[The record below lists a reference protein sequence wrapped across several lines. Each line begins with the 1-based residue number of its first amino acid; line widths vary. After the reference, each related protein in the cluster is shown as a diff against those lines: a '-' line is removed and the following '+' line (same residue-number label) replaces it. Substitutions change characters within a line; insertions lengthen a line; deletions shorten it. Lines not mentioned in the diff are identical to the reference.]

1 MPPLGQFTTKAK
13 EVIKK
18 AHELAIERG
27 QNNVNPLHLLT
38 ALLVQEDS
46 LVLSVLDKLEVDTIL
61 LTDTVLEAIETGE
74 GGQTLS
80 PSYQLYLTPEL
91 AQIIETSARVAATLK
106 DDFVSVEHMFLSFF
120 DVASSVRDVLVQK
133 FKLER
138 GAIAETVYELKT
150 AKPTS
155 ENTGGKKMK
164 AIAKYT
170 RNLTALARENKL
182 DPVIGRD
189 MEINRV
195 IQILSRR
202 TKNNPILIGEAGVGK
217 TALAEGLANRIAMS
231 DVPESLKE
239 KELVSLDLGILIA
252 GTKYRGEFE
261 ERLKNILKEI
271 ERSDG
276 KIILFIDEI
285 HTIVGAG
292 AAEGSLD
299 ASNMLK
305 PALARGELRAIG
317 ATTLKEYQ
325 KHIEKDPA
333 LQRRFQ
339 PVYVQEPSPEDAIAI
354 LRGLKEKYELYH
366 GVRITDDAIIAA
378 VSLSGRYI
386 SDRFLP
392 DKAVDLID
400 EAASSLKIAL
410 ENKPPALEEVH
421 RKIMRLEIEREALRK
436 EFEPSKNTKARVKEI
451 ETQIADLK
459 DRTAEVEAK
468 WINEKETISDIKNIK
483 KQLETLR
490 IEADRAEAHADLSK
504 AAEIRY
510 VKLPGLEKDLEAK
523 SKRLKKLQSSR
534 SILKEEVTEHDIATI
549 VAKWTGIPV
558 TRMLEEELRKLSRL
572 DEELKKTI
580 VGQDEAV
587 IKVADT
593 IRRSRA
599 GINDPNRPIGS
610 FIFLGPTGVGKTE
623 LTKALAKFMFEDEK
637 ALIRVDMS
645 EYMEK
650 HSVSKIIGAPPGYV
664 GHDDSGSL
672 TETVKHRPY
681 SVILFDEIEKA
692 HPEIFNILLQVL
704 DNGHLTDSKGRK
716 INFKNT
722 IIIMTSNIGAQF
734 IDRMQSIGF
743 NANIGSDPDQAK
755 SVHDNSRDKENY
767 ENSKTKVMD
776 ALKDHFRPE
785 FLNRIDEII
794 LFDILS
800 PEAIKNIVDIELK
813 KVRSRLTEKEI
824 TLELSEEVLI
834 YLAKEGYDPH
844 YGARPLK
851 RLIQNKILTPMASLI
866 IGEGISKGGIVAV
879 TVKKPVKATKLIG
892 NKNSSSLS
900 RLTLAEPRSMYSREG
915 GMQTAVEFAF
925 EVKKGKRGGTTSGV
939 TAISTNPALDQ
950 GEGNIPVDQ
959 DHSQKISNL
968 NPKKNSV
975 KVK

>member
-1 MPPLGQFTTKAK
+1 MPFMPSFNHFTTKAK
-13 EVIKK
+13 EAIKK

-38 ALLVQEDS
+38 AILVQDDS

-61 LTDTVLEAIETGE
+61 LTDTVLEAIESIE
-74 GGQTLS
+74 GGTTLA

-91 AQIIETSARVAATLK
+91 ASIIETSARVAATMK
-106 DDFVSVEHMFLSFF
+106 DEFVSVEHLFLSFF
-120 DVASSVRDVLVQK
+120 DVASSARELLNGK

-138 GAIAETVYELKT
+138 GTIAETISELKN
-150 AKPTS
+150 AKPTGES
-155 ENTGGKKMK
+155 HGGKKMK
-164 AIAKYT
+164 AIVKYT
-170 RNLTALARENKL
+170 RNLTNLAKEHRL

-189 MEINRV
+189 LEISRV

-217 TALAEGLANRIAMS
+217 TAIAEGLANRIALG
-231 DVPESLKE
+231 DVPESLKD

-271 ERSDG
+271 EKSDG

-339 PVYVQEPSPEDAIAI
+339 PVYVNEPSTEDAVAI

-366 GVRITDDAIIAA
+366 GVRITDDSIIAA
-378 VSLSGRYI
+378 VNLSSRYI
-386 SDRFLP
+386 TDRFLP

-400 EAASSLKIAL
+400 EAASTLKIAL
-410 ENKPPALEEVH
+410 ENKPPELEIVH
-421 RKIMRLEIEREALRK
+421 RKIMRLEIEKEALKK
-436 EFEPSKNTKARVKEI
+436 ESESNKVTKARVKEI
-451 ETQIADLK
+451 ETEIADL
-459 DRTAEVEAK
+459 RATTAEVEAK
-468 WINEKETISDIKNIK
+468 WINEKETLSDIKNIK
-483 KQLETLR
+483 KQLESGR
-490 IEADRAEAHADLSK
+490 QEAVKAEASADLAK

-510 VKLPGLEKDLEAK
+510 VKLPGLEKDLDTK
-523 SKRLKKLQSSR
+523 TKRLKKLQSSR
-534 SILKEEVTEHDIATI
+534 RILKEEITENDIATV
-549 VAKWTGIPV
+549 VARWTGIPV
-558 TRMLEEELRKLSRL
+558 TRMLEEEAGKLSRMEADL
-572 DEELKKTI
+572 QK
-580 VGQDEAV
+580 AV
-587 IKVADT
+587 IGQNQAVSKVADT
-593 IRRSRA
+593 IKRSRA
-599 GINDPNRPIGS
+599 GINDPQRPIGS

-623 LTKALAKFMFEDEK
+623 LTKALAQFMFDDEK
-637 ALIRVDMS
+637 SLIRVDMS

-650 HSVSKIIGAPPGYV
+650 HTVSKIIGAPPGYV
-664 GHDDSGSL
+664 GHEDSGSL

-704 DNGHLTDSKGRK
+704 DNGRLTDSKGRTV
-716 INFKNT
+716 NFKNT
-722 IIIMTSNIGAQF
+722 IIIMTSNIGAQY

-743 NANIGSDPDQAK
+743 NASFDTDSESDKAASD
-755 SVHDNSRDKENY
+755 VNRDSENY
-767 ENSKTKVMD
+767 QASKQKVME

-785 FLNRIDEII
+785 FLNRIDEIV

-800 PEAIKNIVDIELK
+800 QDAIRKIVEIELD
-813 KVRSRLTEKEI
+813 KVRARLADKEI
-824 TLELSEEVLI
+824 KLEITEEAMEF
-834 YLAKEGYDPH
+834 LAKEGYNPH

-851 RLIQNKILTPMASLI
+851 RLIQNRILTPMASLI
-866 IGEGISKGGIVAV
+866 INSDVVRGGTVQVGFKLDPKSKDGKI
-879 TVKKPVKATKLIG
+879 TS
-892 NKNSSSLS
+892 KNSERESSGF
-900 RLTLAEPRSMYSREG
+900 RDVGYQHVANG
-915 GMQTAVEFAF
+915 EFTF
-925 EVKKGKRGGTTSGV
+925 EVKKGKKAPAGSGAKDIAEESSV
-939 TAISTNPALDQ
+939 ELSSKKDAKPTAKPEVKSA
-950 GEGNIPVDQ
+950 
-959 DHSQKISNL
+959 
-968 NPKKNSV
+968 PKKA
-975 KVK
+975 KTTAQ